1 MKLSLRTGE
10 ATQGARLRRALAA
23 LWAWRWGRPLG
34 RALLVAGALV
44 VLAAIGR
51 STLAGAAGQAPSV
64 GDAGPARDPPPLVAL
79 PPALGVSPTA
89 ADTSAQPAPHG
100 DPPATTPSAEAHRG
114 PPTPEDPV
122 FLNQATQDDLQ
133 RLPGIGPKRALS
145 ILALRTKM
153 GRFRQV
159 EDLTRVRGIGRATLK
174 RLRPLV
180 KLDPPLPADAST
192 G

>member
-1 MKLSLRTGE
+1 MKLSLRAGE
-10 ATQGARLRRALAA
+10 VTKGAPIKRAFAA

-51 STLAGAAGQAPSV
+51 STLAGAAGQTPPLD
-64 GDAGPARDPPPLVAL
+64 DAGAGRDPPAVA
-79 PPALGVSPTA
+79 VSPTA
-89 ADTSAQPAPHG
+89 TAPTAMLVDTTMQPAPRA
-100 DPPATTPSAEAHRG
+100 DAPAPMPSAEPHRG
-114 PPTPEDPV
+114 PPTPDDPV

-180 KLDPPLPADAST
+180 KLDPPSPPDAST

>member
-1 MKLSLRTGE
+1 M
-10 ATQGARLRRALAA
+10 
-23 LWAWRWGRPLG
+23 
-34 RALLVAGALV
+34 
-44 VLAAIGR
+44 
-51 STLAGAAGQAPSV
+51 
-64 GDAGPARDPPPLVAL
+64 
-79 PPALGVSPTA
+79 
-89 ADTSAQPAPHG
+89 
-100 DPPATTPSAEAHRG
+100 
-114 PPTPEDPV
+114 
-122 FLNQATQDDLQ
+122 FLNQATLDDLQ

-180 KLDPPLPADAST
+180 KLDPPLPPDAST